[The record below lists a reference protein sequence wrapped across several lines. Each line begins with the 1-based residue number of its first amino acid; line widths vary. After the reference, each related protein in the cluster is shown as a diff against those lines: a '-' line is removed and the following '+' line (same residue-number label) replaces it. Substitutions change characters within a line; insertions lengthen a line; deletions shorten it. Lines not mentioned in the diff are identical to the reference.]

1 MLAALSIRDIV
12 LIDKLDLEFG
22 DGLSAL
28 TGETGAGKSILLDAL
43 SLALGGRGDA
53 SLVRRG
59 AAQGQVTASF
69 DLADDHP
76 VFALLSENG
85 LAIEDSVLIL
95 RRLQGGDGRS
105 RAFIN
110 DMSVG
115 VQLLR
120 QVGRAL
126 VEIHGQHD
134 ERALIDP
141 SGHRDLVDA
150 FGGLE
155 RDAAKVAASYEA
167 WAEADAVRLRH
178 ESEVAAARANA
189 DYLAHALEE
198 LQSLSPEPGEEDTL
212 SARRQLMMNAEKI
225 AAELNEAM
233 DALQGEGTAG
243 ARLASALRRIERQAQ
258 TAGSATALADDASPF
273 VAVADALERVL
284 GETEAAR
291 QRIEEALAATAFEPG
306 DLERT
311 EERLFAL
318 RALARKH
325 RVQVDALPA
334 LQEKLEADLGAITT
348 SESKAAELAEAA
360 VKARETYERAALA
373 LSKAR
378 AKAAKK
384 LDKEVAGE
392 LAPLKLEKARF
403 VTAVDTV
410 DIQDGGPSGID
421 RVAFFVAANPG
432 TEPGPMM
439 KVASGGELARFILA
453 LKVVLASRG
462 SAPTL
467 IFDEVESGVGGATA
481 AAVGDRLA
489 KLGENVQVLAVT
501 HAPQVAALARGHL
514 RIAKEAV
521 ATSKGEAMTT
531 RVAVLGDDER
541 REEVARMLAGQ
552 TITDEARAAAD
563 RLMRKSA

>member
-22 DGLSAL
+22 EGLSAL

-59 AAQGQVTASF
+59 AEQGQVTASF
-69 DLADDHP
+69 ELAPDHP

-85 LAIEDSVLIL
+85 IAIEDSMLIL
-95 RRLQGGDGRS
+95 RRLQGTDGRS

-110 DMSVG
+110 DMSVS

-120 QVGRAL
+120 DVGRAL

-155 RDAAKVAASYEA
+155 RDAAKVAACYEA
-167 WAEADAVRLRH
+167 WSDADAARLRH

-198 LQSLSPEPGEEDTL
+198 LQRLSPQTGEEDTL
-212 SARRQLMMNAEKI
+212 SSRRQFMMNAEKI

-233 DALQGEGTAG
+233 DALQGEGTSG
-243 ARLASALRRIERQAQ
+243 ARLASALRRIERQAA
-258 TAGSATALADDASPF
+258 TAGADASSPF
-273 VAVADALERVL
+273 AAVAEALERVL
-284 GETEAAR
+284 SETENAR
-291 QRIEEALAATAFEPG
+291 GRIEGALAATAFEPG

-334 LQEKLEADLGAITT
+334 LQVKLEADLAAITT
-348 SESKAAELAEAA
+348 SESKAAELAKAA
-360 VKARETYERAALA
+360 EQARKAYEQAALA

-384 LDKEVAGE
+384 LDKDVAGE

-403 VTAVDTV
+403 VTQVDTV
-410 DIQDGGPSGID
+410 DLAEGGPSGVD
-421 RVAFFVAANPG
+421 RISFFVAANPG

-481 AAVGDRLA
+481 AAVGERLA
-489 KLGENVQVLAVT
+489 GLGERVQVLAVT

-521 ATSKGEAMTT
+521 TTAKGEAMTT
-531 RVAVLGDDER
+531 RVAVLGDAER

-552 TITDEARAAAD
+552 TVTDEARAAAD
-563 RLMRKSA
+563 RLLRKSA

>member
-1 MLAALSIRDIV
+1 VLAALSIRDIV

-22 DGLSAL
+22 EGLSAL

-59 AAQGQVTASF
+59 AEQGQVTASF
-69 DLADDHP
+69 ELAPNHP

-85 LAIEDSVLIL
+85 IAIEDSVLIL
-95 RRLQGGDGRS
+95 RRLQGADGRS

-110 DMSVG
+110 DMSVS

-155 RDAAKVAASYEA
+155 RDAAKVAACYEA
-167 WAEADAVRLRH
+167 WADADATRLRH
-178 ESEVAAARANA
+178 EGEVAAARANA

-198 LQSLSPEPGEEDTL
+198 LQTLSPEAGEEEIL
-212 SARRQLMMNAEKI
+212 SSRRQLMMNAEKI

-243 ARLASALRRIERQAQ
+243 ARLASALRRIERQAA
-258 TAGSATALADDASPF
+258 TAGPDGNAPF
-273 VAVADALERVL
+273 AAVADALERVL
-284 GETEAAR
+284 SETENAR
-291 QRIEEALAATAFEPG
+291 GRIDEALAATAFEPG

-334 LQEKLEADLGAITT
+334 LQDKLEADLAAITT
-348 SESKAAELAEAA
+348 SESKAAELAKAA
-360 VKARETYERAALA
+360 EQARGAYEQAATA

-384 LDKEVAGE
+384 LDKDVAGE

-403 VTAVDTV
+403 VTQVDTV
-410 DIQDGGPSGID
+410 EIEEGGPSGVD
-421 RVAFFVAANPG
+421 RISFFVAANPG

-481 AAVGDRLA
+481 AAVGERLA
-489 KLGENVQVLAVT
+489 GLGENVQVLAVT

-521 ATSKGEAMTT
+521 ATSTGEAMTT

>member
-22 DGLSAL
+22 EGLSAL

-53 SLVRRG
+53 ALVRSG
-59 AAQGQVTASF
+59 ADQGQVSASF
-69 DLADDHP
+69 ELPEEHP

-85 LAIEDSVLIL
+85 IAIEESLLIL
-95 RRLQGGDGRS
+95 RRLQGADGRS

-110 DMSVG
+110 DMSVS

-150 FGGLE
+150 FAGLE
-155 RDAAKVAASYEA
+155 REAAAVAACYEA
-167 WAEADAVRLRH
+167 WADADAARLRH
-178 ESEVAAARANA
+178 ESDVAAARANA

-198 LQSLSPEPGEEDTL
+198 LRTLAPEPGEEEAL
-212 SARRQLMMNAEKI
+212 SSRRQLMMNAEKI
-225 AAELNEAM
+225 ASELNEAR
-233 DALQGEGTAG
+233 DALEGEGTAG
-243 ARLASALRRIERQAQ
+243 ARLASALRRIERQAA
-258 TAGSATALADDASPF
+258 TAGADGSSPF
-273 VAVADALERVL
+273 AAVADALERVL
-284 GETEAAR
+284 SETEAAR
-291 QRIEEALAATAFEPG
+291 EKIEEALAATAFEPG
-306 DLERT
+306 DLERA

-334 LQEKLEADLGAITT
+334 LQEKLEADLAAITT
-348 SESKAAELAEAA
+348 SESTAAELARAAEAA
-360 VKARETYERAALA
+360 RGAYEQAALA

-378 AKAAKK
+378 IKAAKK

-403 VTAVDTV
+403 LTRIETV
-410 DIQDGGPSGID
+410 DIREGGPSGID
-421 RVAFFVAANPG
+421 RIAFFVAANPG

-481 AAVGDRLA
+481 AAVGERLA
-489 KLGENVQVLAVT
+489 GLGENVQVLAVT
-501 HAPQVAALARGHL
+501 HAPQVAALARGHM

-521 ATSKGEAMTT
+521 RTAKGEAMTT
-531 RVAVLGDDER
+531 RVAVLGDAER